1 MEYLKFKSEE
11 EIKDYLVSNSLT
23 NTIYFVEPAYPSA
36 IIGITFTNKL
46 LYSYTEMV
54 ETLYQDY
61 MEQGLEDSYT
71 AAMEWIDYNVGY
83 CGSGSQILVYEIPM
97 GGLDSYCDANGVDDF
112 FAEYQEWILGL
123 DNQDNL
129 PIIRLRKMRN
139 L

>member
-1 MEYLKFKSEE
+1 
-11 EIKDYLVSNSLT
+11 
-23 NTIYFVEPAYPSA
+23 
-36 IIGITFTNKL
+36 
-46 LYSYTEMV
+46 MV

-97 GGLDSYCDANGVDDF
+97 DGLDSYCDANGVDDF

-129 PIIRLRKMRN
+129 LIDCNIPLDKSSNINEYIKTIDLN
-139 L
+139 VQYV